1 MRIYDFET
9 FEKYY
14 KNIKAVKFKKAEEV
28 PDYYYNKVFFGKK
41 FKATYNCTFF
51 GFINMNIYVDEVIAS
66 YVVTSFNFNNYI
78 EYIEIENSL
87 NLEIE

>member
-1 MRIYDFET
+1 MRIYDFED
-9 FEKYY
+9 FKKHY
-14 KNIKAVKFKKAEEV
+14 KNIKTIKFKKAEEV
-28 PDYYYNKVFFGKK
+28 SDYYCNKVFFGKK

-51 GFINMNIYVDEVIAS
+51 GFININIYVDEVIAF
-66 YVVTSFNFNNYI
+66 YVVTSFNFNNCI